1 MGTTEPVAALQQDP
15 TTTARLGWANG
26 LHYGLM
32 GAPIAFAALPL
43 YVVLPHWYSTHFGL
57 SLSVMGALL
66 LGTRLFDAMI
76 DPWMGRA
83 SDRLFAAGAHRVL
96 SWALAAA
103 TVLALGF
110 TGLMLPPVRQPTAL
124 LAWAA
129 TLLIL
134 TYSAWSLLGLLHQG
148 WGTRLGGSDG
158 VQARLVAWREGMGLP
173 GVIVASLLPAMA
185 GMGVTAGALAGL
197 LLVAWMAWRRA
208 PAPHATP
215 QGTTLSLATAG
226 SPNPWRQAGFAQLW
240 TVFMLNGTASAIPA
254 TLVLFFVN
262 DKLQAP
268 AGSEGG
274 FLALYF
280 LAAAAAMPGWLMA
293 VRRVGLARTWLG
305 GMLLSIAAFGSAAW
319 LGAGDTLAFYGV
331 CAASGL
337 ALGADL
343 SVPTALLA
351 RLIARNGHQGRYE
364 GAYLGWWNWGAKLNL
379 ALAAGLALPLLSL
392 LGYTPGL
399 QNAQGLQALGL
410 SYAVLPCALKVVAAL
425 LLLRW
430 IAQTTAPDQA
440 PQGVHNPPPHH

>member
-1 MGTTEPVAALQQDP
+1 
-15 TTTARLGWANG
+15 
-26 LHYGLM
+26 
-32 GAPIAFAALPL
+32 
-43 YVVLPHWYSTHFGL
+43 
-57 SLSVMGALL
+57 
-66 LGTRLFDAMI
+66 
-76 DPWMGRA
+76 
-83 SDRLFAAGAHRVL
+83 VL

-110 TGLMLPPVRQPTAL
+110 AGLMLPPVSQPTAL

-148 WGTRLGGSDG
+148 WGTRLGGPDV
-158 VQARLVAWREGMGLP
+158 VQARLIAWREGMGLP
-173 GVIVASLLPAMA
+173 GVVVASLLPAVA
-185 GMGVTAGALAGL
+185 GMGVTAAALAGSL
-197 LLVAWMAWRRA
+197 VVAWLAWRRA
-208 PAPHATP
+208 PTPSSTPASASASASAAASAHASATP
-215 QGTTLSLATAG
+215 RGTRPPHQATGG
-226 SPNPWRQAGFAQLW
+226 SPNPWRQAGFPQLW
-240 TVFMLNGTASAIPA
+240 TVFMFNGTASAIPA

-293 VRRVGLARTWLG
+293 VRRVGLARTWLA
-305 GMLLSIAAFGSAAW
+305 GMLLSIAAFCSAAG

-392 LGYTPGL
+392 LGYTPGIP
-399 QNAQGLQALGL
+399 NTQGLQALGL
-410 SYAVLPCALKVVAAL
+410 SYAVLPCALKVVAAM

-430 IAQTTAPDQA
+430 IARQPADPE
-440 PQGVHNPPPHH
+440 PPPLRKHSPHLHPHPHR

>member
-1 MGTTEPVAALQQDP
+1 M
-15 TTTARLGWANG
+15 
-26 LHYGLM
+26 
-32 GAPIAFAALPL
+32 F
-43 YVVLPHWYSTHFGL
+43 
-57 SLSVMGALL
+57 
-66 LGTRLFDAMI
+66 
-76 DPWMGRA
+76 
-83 SDRLFAAGAHRVL
+83 
-96 SWALAAA
+96 
-103 TVLALGF
+103 
-110 TGLMLPPVRQPTAL
+110 
-124 LAWAA
+124 
-129 TLLIL
+129 
-134 TYSAWSLLGLLHQG
+134 
-148 WGTRLGGSDG
+148 
-158 VQARLVAWREGMGLP
+158 
-173 GVIVASLLPAMA
+173 
-185 GMGVTAGALAGL
+185 
-197 LLVAWMAWRRA
+197 
-208 PAPHATP
+208 
-215 QGTTLSLATAG
+215 
-226 SPNPWRQAGFAQLW
+226 
-240 TVFMLNGTASAIPA
+240 NGTASAIPA

-293 VRRVGLARTWLG
+293 VRRVGLARTWLA

-392 LGYTPGL
+392 LGYTPGIP
-399 QNAQGLQALGL
+399 NTQGLQALGL
-410 SYAVLPCALKVVAAL
+410 SYAVLPCALKVVAAM

-430 IAQTTAPDQA
+430 IARQPADPE
-440 PQGVHNPPPHH
+440 PPPLRRHRPHLHPHPHR